1 MDVANT
7 VATHATNRCGV
18 VGHLYPFSAP
28 FAIVRCDESAWSGT
42 IYNDYRCTQQRGAS
56 FHYKWGQC
64 IEYPFTS
71 DVGRRFIKL
80 YNTKVSKK
88 DEDDEVVQS
97 VASVANFTQQQG
109 TDDDEKDVE
118 ADVVYAL
125 SAVFMFFGLVLGGLG
140 CCIYNMKSPDYV
152 QLPQKSGYE
161 GGEQEMTTNPGQKTR
176 NDRV

>member
-1 MDVANT
+1 VATDIDYLRNVYEAERFVHLNDFRNRADTCVIRDWEVFLDRHCNIPAWAADENIEAAMDVANT

-97 VASVANFTQQQG
+97 VASVANFTQ
-109 TDDDEKDVE
+109 
-118 ADVVYAL
+118 
-125 SAVFMFFGLVLGGLG
+125 
-140 CCIYNMKSPDYV
+140 
-152 QLPQKSGYE
+152 
-161 GGEQEMTTNPGQKTR
+161 
-176 NDRV
+176 